1 MDSQDSVLVSKVPM
15 LKPNEFEMW
24 KIRIKQY
31 MLLTDYALWEVV
43 EHGPSV
49 PEPAVAGAPQKS
61 DADKKRKQTE
71 MKALS
76 TLLLAIPNEYQHQF
90 CTCPDAKSLW
100 NALEKRFYGTKSS
113 KRNQKALLKQQYE
126 NFTSTKNESM
136 TQTFDR
142 FNKLVGELVNVDVKM
157 EKDEVNRKFL
167 RSLSEE
173 WTMYTVSFRQGD
185 DLEDKEL
192 EDLYNDLRIFEAEV
206 EAKRRPTGYSHTI
219 ALYSSEN
226 PSSNI
231 NTASTANINPANN
244 NHDNTN
250 DKPSLSQDANGD
262 AVLEAFLANH
272 VRSPLINDDLEQIN
286 ADDLEE
292 MDIKWQMAM
301 LTMRMKR
308 FIRRTGRNN
317 FDAKR
322 GDLAGFDKSKVRC
335 YKCNEPGHYAREC
348 KESGTHQQAN
358 NGGQAYAP
366 RPNRGNNSNSS
377 QALVSQEGM
386 GFDWSDQAEEAI
398 QNHALMAK
406 ITEPELLAEVS
417 SKLCSDSCVETVKK
431 YRDHNQTMSDTI
443 KTMEIDRRE
452 YRIVIENLEDQIKS
466 YKENELQFEYD
477 YNYWKWEKK
486 EFEKKLVKSGE
497 ELESVKKELEKA
509 KEDLDKFSKSSKAL
523 EEILKA
529 QVHDELK
536 RGIGYHNTPPPRNHT
551 YIPPTTDILDRLNRE
566 ELKEGVC
573 NIDPSSSDDEEEQ
586 RDKTENKS
594 QETVPE
600 ENNILTNEKGGMP
613 FVPSKNTTTSRKG
626 KEKIVDQEPAT
637 SQPAKGG
644 KHTHRNDSD
653 PGTSKQPQ
661 TSAKPRGNKRNWNN
675 QWAQTHGVDLNK
687 INKPKPCFICCN
699 LNHLAKDCYYN
710 PFNQRMTFQNQ
721 RVNFQNQKQFQTRRT
736 EYNSRWSVPKPVVKK
751 QTVQKRKNQP
761 KKKFNVQKKKVE
773 KKTVK
778 IVTKWVPKASL
789 SNTTASTSS
798 GNKSVASE
806 SSGNNQK
813 DIEVNTAASN
823 SSSGISNTGATT
835 SFSLRQPIVTKYSSH
850 EIPNKDYLLKLNR
863 LTEGN
868 PDRIE
873 NLWHVDSGCSR
884 HMTGNRSFLE
894 DFTRFNGGY
903 VAFGDNPKGGKVS
916 GKGKVTGVDESL
928 ILLKTPRKDNVYCL
942 DLHGMPS
949 EVVNCLF
956 SKASVTESPLW
967 HRRMGHMNIK
977 TMNLLVKN
985 QLVRGLPSKE
995 FTLDDNCVDCL
1006 KGKQHKASHKSKTI
1020 NTISAPLQLLHMDLF
1035 GPTNVM
1041 SIGKKSY
1048 CLVIIDDYSRFTW
1061 VFFLRT
1067 KDETSGL
1074 IKPFV
1079 KRVENQVNLRVKVIR
1094 SDNGT
1099 EFKNADLNSFCE
1111 EKGIERQFSAPRTP
1125 QQNGVAERRNR
1136 TLIEAARTMLA
1147 DSKLPITFWAEAV
1160 NTACYVQNRVHVVN
1174 KADDGFFVGY
1184 SIQTKAVRVFNTVSR
1199 TIEES
1204 DNVKFNEHTPNVHGT
1219 GPDWLFDIDSLTN
1232 SLNMSNAVDTG
1243 PIIKEK
1249 ETDTPF
1255 VLFPPSTISSEE
1267 KESETEAQ
1275 EDASEHQE
1283 GDKETAETPQL
1294 ESNVE
1299 NESVDTSEITQPDPT
1314 ESDPDDSNLGEILSE
1329 EPLHLTITQ
1338 KNHPASQVIGDV
1350 ASPMITRKQSREAG
1364 YVNTHSGMLSCFL
1377 SQNEPKK
1384 VLDAMKDPSW
1394 IEAMQEEL
1402 LQFVLQHVWD
1412 LVDLPKGHRV
1422 IGTKWIFRN
1431 KTDERGIVIKN
1442 KARLVAQ
1449 GYTQEEG
1456 IDYDDV
1462 FAPVARIEAIR
1473 LFLAFASYKG
1483 FKVYQMD
1490 VKSAFLYGTID
1501 EEVYVCQPPGF
1512 EDPKYPD
1519 RVCKLRKALYGLH
1532 QAPRAWY
1539 DTLSSYLL
1547 ENKFERGVIDKTLF
1561 IKRTKT
1567 DMLLVQIYVDDII
1580 FGSTKEDMCKEFE
1593 ELMHK
1598 KFKMSSMGELTLF
1611 LGLQVKQKR
1620 DGIFI
1625 NQSKYVAT
1633 MHQKFGMND
1642 AKPASTPMV
1651 THKHLTADVE
1661 GEEVDVHQYRSMIG
1675 SLMYLTASRPDIM
1688 FVVCVCARFQV
1699 RPKESHLHAV
1709 KRIFKY
1715 LKGQPRLGLWYPND
1729 TSFDLVAYT
1738 DKDYGGANLDRKST
1752 SGGCQFL
1759 GGRLV
1764 SWQCKKQT
1772 TVSQSTTEAEYIAA
1786 SQCCSQVLWI
1796 QNQMQDY
1803 GLSFLQTPIYID
1815 NNSAIS
1821 IVNNPVKHSKTKHIE
1836 IKYHLIRDC
1845 NEKKLIQVLK
1855 VHTNDQYANLFTKA
1869 FDVGRV
1875 YRIESIMES
1884 MCFIKDHN
1892 KVGYFKKD
1900 VHSEGFEDI
1909 LDFLASSHIAYAA
1922 TINPTIYIQHQHDF
1936 WLNAVIQEEQ
1946 GVKAIQTTICGHSLT
1961 LTPEKIRLHLQFH
1974 DEKGIS
1980 MLSTKTLMENLLK
1993 IGYTGS
1999 KTSLKYL
2006 KGKLCPQWRFFVH
2019 TLLHCFSKKTT
2030 GFGEFSSTMASA
2042 LVCLATN
2049 QVFNFSQMIFDDL
2062 VYNLENIHNSKV
2074 KTFYMFSRFVQ
2085 EVITKELTAVPMN
2098 GDIYKSHALGHKVF
2112 ANMKRPA
2119 EGSNDQFTPLFSTM
2133 MRVNHPQGEA
2143 SGLQPT
2149 QPSISSDDLPTP
2161 ITDTIPQF
2169 LEKTPTPTLKKYQR
2183 KNRGA
2188 PSSSGSKPNEPLS
2201 QQLEHSPSDSTQRDT
2216 PGVQPHSS
2224 IKKVPSKEKDGHVVG
2239 EAQTTDVAQGVH
2251 QASLNI
2257 SKTPTTTTPSE
2268 KSQGGPR
2275 CQETKGAS
2283 SASARL
2289 KTKVKKLK
2297 DPVMEVNTSKPGESR
2312 FSQKEL
2318 MENFSTIAKDL
2329 KAFEK
2334 NFFVHDEKHGSHE
2347 ARLDILEKL
2356 ATAQHDMLKL
2366 HEAQLVK
2373 QAKVIQAQGASIA
2386 SMKGTIRALRRRYNT
2401 LVAFTKGERRSEFKG
2416 ESVQEKEVVNEPVQH
2431 SELPVDE
2438 IPEVVM
2444 DSVVKGENEK
2454 EDEKVTEE
2462 TQVADE
2468 PVVDIAEPELQ
2479 KAEPEINEDD
2489 LTIAE
2494 LLVKM
2499 PEVVK
2504 PTKGVVFKEPEVV
2517 KKNDLPV
2524 DPKDKG
2530 KEKMIEEAESDSDT
2544 EVDEAKRK
2552 VLEYEASEALARKL
2566 SMEDQER
2573 VNKEIEERKAAAKK
2587 LQERKEKKP
2596 VKKTQKKSISKTET
2610 EKRRIMVRY
2619 LSGALGKPVQFFSRW
2634 NMEEIENKYNV
2645 TREAMHL
2652 EAMEEQQVETEEV
2665 ALVQRKRKRDQ
2676 IEEQVTTEGN
2686 PEHGVEKTKE
2696 TVADS
2701 EQQVVQVIEKKE
2713 EIAEKTVEKE
2723 VEVTEQIEAQPSK
2736 AIRKKS
2742 IAKRPKMS
2750 KEIEEPSNISMW
2762 IYFENNQMDYFKV
2775 FRSDGTNEVFANYL
2789 GIFRKLSKGDLKKMY
2804 EIACTKEVEDFE
2816 EARMLVEDLKMMF
2829 AFSKTKAELKKNRKR
2844 DQDDSIG
2851 EGKVISWNTYENR
2864 VFSVNFEKGRMSF
2877 FLMDKRYDFQPIM
2890 MGSMLEVKK
2899 KAENLSELDKELI
2912 ERLREQLLE
2921 LNANYFDE
2929 EVIELKQKK
2938 VTGWGVDQNLKY
2950 VVQLDDGSELCDS
2963 EWENILEECTRENL
2977 KEMYEQR
2984 FTVIKVA
2991 VNDRDDP
2998 DQANKRKFSLECL
3011 FWLFEPFRLLGVKN
3025 STCED
3030 VKEWRWFEKCKV
3042 YSLSTN
3048 DGEME
3053 YYFEECETDA
3063 LDIQRLQCMMKVNLS
3078 TRGEPTR
3085 AARLLVKKMHT
3096 YLKIR
3101 LTNLAPHAEK
3111 LSLGGDC

>member
-49 PEPAVAGAPQKS
+49 PEPAVAGAPPKS

-100 NALEKRFYGTKSS
+100 NALEKRFSGTKSS

-142 FNKLVGELVNVDVKM
+142 FNNLIGELANVDVKL

-173 WTMYTVSFRQGD
+173 LTMYTVSFRQGD

-231 NTASTANINPANN
+231 NTASTANINPASN

-250 DKPSLSQDANGD
+250 DKPSLSQDASGD

-335 YKCNEPGHYAREC
+335 YKCNEPGHFAREC
-348 KESGTHQQAN
+348 KGSGTHQQAN

-406 ITEPELLAEVS
+406 ITEPELPAEVS

-443 KTMEIDRRE
+443 KTMEVDRRE
-452 YRIVIENLEDQIKS
+452 YRIVIENLDDQIKS

-486 EFEKKLVKSGE
+486 EFEKKL
-497 ELESVKKELEKA
+497 
-509 KEDLDKFSKSSKAL
+509 SSKVL

-573 NIDPSSSDDEEEQ
+573 DIDPSSSDDEEEQ
-586 RDKTENKS
+586 KGKPENKS

-600 ENNILTNEKGGMP
+600 ENQILTNEKGGMP
-613 FVPSKNTTTSRKG
+613 FVPSKIATVSRKG
-626 KEKIVDQEPAT
+626 KEKIVDQEPVS
-637 SQPAKGG
+637 SQPSAKGG
-644 KHTHRNDSD
+644 KFTHKNDSD
-653 PGTSKQPQ
+653 PGTSKQSQ

-710 PFNQRMTFQNQ
+710 PFNHRMTFQNQ

-736 EYNSRWSVPKPVVKK
+736 EYKSRRSVPKPVVER
-751 QTVQKRKNQP
+751 QMAQKRKR
-761 KKKFNVQKKKVE
+761 KVSVQKKKVE

-798 GNKSVASE
+798 GNENVASE

-813 DIEVNTAASN
+813 DIEVNTADSN
-823 SSSGISNTGATT
+823 SSSGISNIVATT
-835 SFSLRQPIVTKYSSH
+835 SSSLRQPIVTKYSSH

-868 PDRIE
+868 PDRNE

-894 DFTRFNGGY
+894 DFTTFNGGY
-903 VAFGDNPKGGKVS
+903 VAFGDNPRGGKVS
-916 GKGKVTGVDESL
+916 GKGKVTGGKLTLEEVYYVDQLRYNLMSVSQVCDKKFFTLFSETECMILSPKFVVDESL
-928 ILLKTPRKDNVYCL
+928 ILLRTPRKDNVYCL
-942 DLHGMPS
+942 DL
-949 EVVNCLF
+949 N
-956 SKASVTESPLW
+956 
-967 HRRMGHMNIK
+967 
-977 TMNLLVKN
+977 
-985 QLVRGLPSKE
+985 VRGLPSKE
-995 FTLDDNCVDCL
+995 FTLDDNCVACL

-1061 VFFLRT
+1061 VYFLRT

-1079 KRVENQVNLRVKVIR
+1079 TRVENKINLRVKVIR

-1125 QQNGVAERRNR
+1125 QHNGVAERRNR
-1136 TLIEAARTMLA
+1136 KLIEAARTMLA

-1160 NTACYVQNRVHVVN
+1160 NTACYVQNRVHVVKSKGKTPYELFKN
-1174 KADDGFFVGY
+1174 KKPFIGFFVPFGCPCSILNTKTHLGKFDSKSDDGFFVGY
-1184 SIQTKAVRVFNTVSR
+1184 SIQSKAVRVFNTVSR

-1255 VLFPPSTISSEE
+1255 N
-1267 KESETEAQ
+1267 
-1275 EDASEHQE
+1275 QE
-1283 GDKETAETPQL
+1283 GDKETEETPQL

-1299 NESVDTSEITQPDPT
+1299 NETGDTSEITQPDPS
-1314 ESDPDDSNLGEILSE
+1314 ESGPDDSNLGELLSE
-1329 EPLHLTITQ
+1329 EPLHLTRTQ

-1350 ASPMITRKQSREAG
+1350 TSPMITRKQSREAG

-1456 IDYDDV
+1456 IDYDD
-1462 FAPVARIEAIR
+1462 
-1473 LFLAFASYKG
+1473 
-1483 FKVYQMD
+1483 MD

-1598 KFKMSSMGELTLF
+1598 KFKMSSMGELTFF

-1633 MHQKFGMND
+1633 MLQKFGMND
-1642 AKPASTPMV
+1642 AKPASTPME

-1688 FVVCVCARFQV
+1688 FAVCVCARFQV
-1699 RPKESHLHAV
+1699 RPNESHLHAV

-1715 LKGQPRLGLWYPND
+1715 LKGQPKLGLWYPYEN
-1729 TSFDLVAYT
+1729 SFDLVAYT
-1738 DKDYGGANLDRKST
+1738 DSDYGGANLDRKST

-1845 NEKKLIQVLK
+1845 NEKKLIQVQK
-1855 VHTNDQYANLFTKA
+1855 VHTDDQYADLFTKA
-1869 FDVGRV
+1869 FDVGR
-1875 YRIESIMES
+1875 
-1884 MCFIKDHN
+1884 FIFLVTS
-1892 KVGYFKKD
+1892 VGMMN
-1900 VHSEGFEDI
+1900 SE
-1909 LDFLASSHIAYAA
+1909 
-1922 TINPTIYIQHQHDF
+1922 
-1936 WLNAVIQEEQ
+1936 
-1946 GVKAIQTTICGHSLT
+1946 
-1961 LTPEKIRLHLQFH
+1961 
-1974 DEKGIS
+1974 
-1980 MLSTKTLMENLLK
+1980 
-1993 IGYTGS
+1993 
-1999 KTSLKYL
+1999 
-2006 KGKLCPQWRFFVH
+2006 
-2019 TLLHCFSKKTT
+2019 
-2030 GFGEFSSTMASA
+2030 
-2042 LVCLATN
+2042 
-2049 QVFNFSQMIFDDL
+2049 
-2062 VYNLENIHNSKV
+2062 
-2074 KTFYMFSRFVQ
+2074 
-2085 EVITKELTAVPMN
+2085 
-2098 GDIYKSHALGHKVF
+2098 
-2112 ANMKRPA
+2112 
-2119 EGSNDQFTPLFSTM
+2119 
-2133 MRVNHPQGEA
+2133 
-2143 SGLQPT
+2143 
-2149 QPSISSDDLPTP
+2149 
-2161 ITDTIPQF
+2161 
-2169 LEKTPTPTLKKYQR
+2169 
-2183 KNRGA
+2183 
-2188 PSSSGSKPNEPLS
+2188 
-2201 QQLEHSPSDSTQRDT
+2201 
-2216 PGVQPHSS
+2216 
-2224 IKKVPSKEKDGHVVG
+2224 
-2239 EAQTTDVAQGVH
+2239 
-2251 QASLNI
+2251 
-2257 SKTPTTTTPSE
+2257 
-2268 KSQGGPR
+2268 
-2275 CQETKGAS
+2275 
-2283 SASARL
+2283 
-2289 KTKVKKLK
+2289 
-2297 DPVMEVNTSKPGESR
+2297 
-2312 FSQKEL
+2312 
-2318 MENFSTIAKDL
+2318 
-2329 KAFEK
+2329 
-2334 NFFVHDEKHGSHE
+2334 
-2347 ARLDILEKL
+2347 
-2356 ATAQHDMLKL
+2356 
-2366 HEAQLVK
+2366 
-2373 QAKVIQAQGASIA
+2373 
-2386 SMKGTIRALRRRYNT
+2386 
-2401 LVAFTKGERRSEFKG
+2401 
-2416 ESVQEKEVVNEPVQH
+2416 
-2431 SELPVDE
+2431 
-2438 IPEVVM
+2438 
-2444 DSVVKGENEK
+2444 
-2454 EDEKVTEE
+2454 
-2462 TQVADE
+2462 
-2468 PVVDIAEPELQ
+2468 
-2479 KAEPEINEDD
+2479 
-2489 LTIAE
+2489 
-2494 LLVKM
+2494 
-2499 PEVVK
+2499 
-2504 PTKGVVFKEPEVV
+2504 
-2517 KKNDLPV
+2517 
-2524 DPKDKG
+2524 
-2530 KEKMIEEAESDSDT
+2530 
-2544 EVDEAKRK
+2544 
-2552 VLEYEASEALARKL
+2552 
-2566 SMEDQER
+2566 
-2573 VNKEIEERKAAAKK
+2573 
-2587 LQERKEKKP
+2587 
-2596 VKKTQKKSISKTET
+2596 
-2610 EKRRIMVRY
+2610 
-2619 LSGALGKPVQFFSRW
+2619 
-2634 NMEEIENKYNV
+2634 
-2645 TREAMHL
+2645 
-2652 EAMEEQQVETEEV
+2652 
-2665 ALVQRKRKRDQ
+2665 
-2676 IEEQVTTEGN
+2676 
-2686 PEHGVEKTKE
+2686 
-2696 TVADS
+2696 
-2701 EQQVVQVIEKKE
+2701 
-2713 EIAEKTVEKE
+2713 
-2723 VEVTEQIEAQPSK
+2723 
-2736 AIRKKS
+2736 
-2742 IAKRPKMS
+2742 
-2750 KEIEEPSNISMW
+2750 
-2762 IYFENNQMDYFKV
+2762 
-2775 FRSDGTNEVFANYL
+2775 
-2789 GIFRKLSKGDLKKMY
+2789 
-2804 EIACTKEVEDFE
+2804 
-2816 EARMLVEDLKMMF
+2816 
-2829 AFSKTKAELKKNRKR
+2829 
-2844 DQDDSIG
+2844 
-2851 EGKVISWNTYENR
+2851 
-2864 VFSVNFEKGRMSF
+2864 
-2877 FLMDKRYDFQPIM
+2877 
-2890 MGSMLEVKK
+2890 
-2899 KAENLSELDKELI
+2899 
-2912 ERLREQLLE
+2912 
-2921 LNANYFDE
+2921 
-2929 EVIELKQKK
+2929 
-2938 VTGWGVDQNLKY
+2938 
-2950 VVQLDDGSELCDS
+2950 
-2963 EWENILEECTRENL
+2963 
-2977 KEMYEQR
+2977 
-2984 FTVIKVA
+2984 
-2991 VNDRDDP
+2991 
-2998 DQANKRKFSLECL
+2998 
-3011 FWLFEPFRLLGVKN
+3011 
-3025 STCED
+3025 
-3030 VKEWRWFEKCKV
+3030 
-3042 YSLSTN
+3042 
-3048 DGEME
+3048 
-3053 YYFEECETDA
+3053 
-3063 LDIQRLQCMMKVNLS
+3063 
-3078 TRGEPTR
+3078 
-3085 AARLLVKKMHT
+3085 
-3096 YLKIR
+3096 
-3101 LTNLAPHAEK
+3101 
-3111 LSLGGDC
+3111 